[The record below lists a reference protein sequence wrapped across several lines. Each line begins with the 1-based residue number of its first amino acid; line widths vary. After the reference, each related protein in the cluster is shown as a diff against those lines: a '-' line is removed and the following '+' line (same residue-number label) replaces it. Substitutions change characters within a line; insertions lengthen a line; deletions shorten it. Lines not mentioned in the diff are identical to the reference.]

1 MLDIYPLDLYIW
13 HMPDILLLRNFGGH
27 HVTPYVCNIYHIYLH
42 QVSICHI
49 YGVTW
54 WPPIFRR
61 SRISGICQIYRSSGY
76 MSSLFCIYLEYS
88 IQSETWTWIFQEYA
102 RYISHTRWLVSQLV
116 LKGKMKGKCPC
127 CTATW
132 LLGVIHF
139 MTLKNKFLIIHCMQ
153 TRTLV
158 YIMTSCH
165 TYHYTNVP
173 WLIIQR

>member
-1 MLDIYPLDLYIW
+1 MAASRQSSQHPLAVLDFVHLRVTRIIFYYVMISILYTYLFIYYYL
-13 HMPDILLLRNFGGH
+13 F
-27 HVTPYVCNIYHIYLH
+27 IYLYYILTWWRYMWNIFH
-42 QVSICHI
+42 T

-54 WPPIFRR
+54 WPPKFRR

-76 MSSLFCIYLEYS
+76 MSSLYCHMLIMYLEYS

-102 RYISHTRWLVSQLV
+102 RYISNKLWYISHTRWLVSQLV

-139 MTLKNKFLIIHCMQ
+139 MTQKMIF
-153 TRTLV
+153 
-158 YIMTSCH
+158 
-165 TYHYTNVP
+165 
-173 WLIIQR
+173 